1 MKLES
6 IDNNIRSIIN
16 CELAKIII
24 NNKYLEEDLTNQSLN
39 ECIKEDIRFDL
50 YLVKNALISEEIASN
65 VLALYFNYR
74 YENIDVIKYDNELIS
89 NLSLEFIE
97 KNKFIPL
104 IYNILENSYLIALGD
119 PFDRESIKKVY
130 ALYGTNVKMIIAPV
144 SKIRK
149 IALKIHSKLN
159 QTEAI
164 SKYNDETTLG
174 DNSKS
179 DLVGADLYDSPA
191 VKLVESTL
199 KGAISVDASDIHIEP
214 YEEIVRIRYRIDGK
228 LLESTTFNTSMYPAV
243 STRIKILANLDIAEK
258 RLPQDG
264 RISMEVNQKDYDF
277 RVSTLPTVNGEKI
290 VIRILDK
297 DAFDFK
303 IENLGFFEEELKLV
317 NKFIKQPH
325 GIVLLTGPTG
335 CGKST
340 TLYTFIREIN
350 DVDVNIITVE
360 DPVEY
365 SIEGV
370 NQVQINTKANLTFA
384 SALRS
389 ILRQDPNVVMIGE
402 IRDEETA
409 EIAMRMSIT
418 GHLVFSTLH
427 TNDAAGAVTR
437 LVDLGLE
444 PFFVADALTGVISQR
459 LVRRLCPECKKAH
472 KTTKVENQILK
483 LKKSAD
489 IYEPVGCPA
498 CHYTGYKG
506 RLGVHEVLE
515 VNTQIKE
522 AILNKAPTSQIKEEA
537 INNGMLELFEICKKV
552 VLAGDTSIDEL
563 LTVVLANKD

>member
-1 MKLES
+1 MKTELQE
-6 IDNNIRSIIN
+6 NNLKNIIN
-16 CELAKIII
+16 KDLAELIIK
-24 NNKYLEEDLTNQSLN
+24 NKYLEEEAVKSSLN
-39 ECIKEDIRFDL
+39 AAIAEDTRLDI
-50 YLVKNALISEEIASN
+50 YLTKNALISEEIASSI
-65 VLALYFNYR
+65 LATYLDFK
-74 YENIDVIKYDNELIS
+74 YENIDVIKYDEELIS

-104 IYNILENSYLIALGD
+104 VYDVFESSYLIALAD
-119 PFDRESIKKVY
+119 PFDRESLKKVF
-130 ALYGTNVKMIIAPV
+130 ALYGLNTRIVIAPV

-149 IALKIHSKLN
+149 ISLRIHSKLN
-159 QTEAI
+159 QDQAI
-164 SKYNDETTLG
+164 SEYNNELNPLTA
-174 DNSKS
+174 SKNNIS
-179 DLVGADLYDSPA
+179 GADLYDSPA

-199 KGAISVDASDIHIEP
+199 KGAIAADASDIHIEP
-214 YEEIVRIRYRIDGK
+214 YEEIVRIRYRMDGK
-228 LLESTTFNTSMYPAV
+228 LLESTTFNISMYPAV

-264 RISMEVNQKDYDF
+264 RISMEVNGKDYDF

-290 VIRILDK
+290 VIRVLDK
-297 DAFDFK
+297 DAFNFA
-303 IENLGFFEEELKLV
+303 ITNLGFFDEELKLV
-317 NKFIKQPH
+317 NSFIKQPH

-365 SIEGV
+365 TIEGV

-389 ILRQDPNVVMIGE
+389 ILRQDPNIVMIGE

-409 EIAMRMSIT
+409 EIAMRMAIT

-437 LVDLGLE
+437 LIDLGLE

-459 LVRRLCPECKKAH
+459 LVRKLCPECKKIH
-472 KTTKVENQILK
+472 KTTKVENEILK
-483 LKKSAD
+483 IKKSVN
-489 IYEPVGCPA
+489 IFEPVGCPA

-506 RLGVHEVLE
+506 RLGIHEVLE
-515 VNTQIKE
+515 VNQKIKE
-522 AILNKAPTSQIKEEA
+522 AILNKAPTSFIKDEA
-537 INNGMLELFEICKKV
+537 INNGMLELFETCKRV
-552 VLAGDTSIDEL
+552 VLNGDTSIDEL
-563 LTVVLANKD
+563 LSVVLVNDD